1 MSMIARVWH
10 GQASVENGPRYVEH
24 LRRSVFPELREIE
37 VHRGAYLLERTLGD
51 RVEFMVTT
59 LWDSMEAIQRFAG
72 ERPEKAVV
80 EPAAQAVLAD
90 FDEDVV
96 HYTVSLTGSADE
108 GSPGSSHRAV

>member
-1 MSMIARVWH
+1 MIARVWH
-10 GQASVENGPRYVEH
+10 GRSSVENAPRYVEH

-37 VHRGAYLLERTLGD
+37 GHRGAFLLERTVGD
-51 RVEFMVTT
+51 RIEFMVTT

-96 HYTVSLTGSADE
+96 HYKVSLIGSAGD
-108 GSPGSSHRAV
+108 